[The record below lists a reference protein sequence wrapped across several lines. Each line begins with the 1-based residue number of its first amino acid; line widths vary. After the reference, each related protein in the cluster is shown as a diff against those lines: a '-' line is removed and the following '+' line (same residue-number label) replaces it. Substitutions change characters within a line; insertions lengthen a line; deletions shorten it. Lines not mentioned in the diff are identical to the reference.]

1 MVPFPLLVAALY
13 AGTTLAKPHSKL
25 SNNPTATIDNGII
38 IGTTTSIPDSKTIVN
53 KFLGIPFAEK
63 PVRFSPP
70 EPAKPWDSPYN
81 ATEFKPAC
89 IMKFNYPEVKR
100 NQTIKNFAA
109 PGPPAGTSED
119 CLNLNI
125 YTPAGAKAGSK
136 PVAFWIHG
144 GSFSHGSGSLPYYDG
159 SKLASRED
167 LVVVTINYRTNIFGF
182 PETKNLP
189 KGEWNLG
196 LLDQRLALTWVQD
209 NIATFGGDSKKVTIF
224 GESAGS
230 GSVDGLITAPP
241 DPLPFR
247 AAILQSGSANTN
259 ITPTGSWVNATKLA
273 GCDTGEFDEILKCM
287 RLVPATKLKD
297 LVERAMLNFQPL
309 SDNGITLTN
318 FPRDIRLKSKKDPKA
333 MARVPVLLG
342 STADEARLEDFM
354 NVTIDQ
360 ALRSWLPDVSTS
372 QVAALKFLYPIGPPG
387 IKNDFDQVSKIVT
400 ELAMQCPTRYIAEDF
415 ADADIKTWR
424 FIYDASFANT
434 EIFKGSGAYHSS
446 EIRTL
451 FGTFPDK
458 GATEF
463 QERLS
468 REMQKAWGKFIR
480 DPTRGPGW
488 EQVPKIGIFG
498 DGVAPGSDD
507 GVKETLKVRDENL
520 IEPRCLMFGGLW
532 KKGKTEE

>member
-1 MVPFPLLVAALY
+1 MVSFPLLATALY
-13 AGTTLAKPHSKL
+13 AGTTLAKPHSKV
-25 SNNPTATIDNGII
+25 SHNPTATIHNGII
-38 IGTTTSIPDSKTIVN
+38 IGTTTSLPDSKTIVK

-70 EPAKPWDSPYN
+70 EPAKPWGSPYD
-81 ATEFKPAC
+81 ATEYKPAC

-100 NQTIKNFAA
+100 NQTIKTFAT

-125 YTPAGAKAGSK
+125 YTPSGAKAGSK

-159 SKLASRED
+159 SKMAGYED

-182 PETKNLP
+182 PETYDFP

-196 LLDQRLALTWVQD
+196 FLDQRLALSWVQD
-209 NIATFGGDSKKVTIF
+209 NIAAFGGDPKKVTIF

-230 GSVDGLITAPP
+230 GSVEGLITAPP

-259 ITPTGSWVNATKLA
+259 ITPTGSWTKTTKIA
-273 GCDTGEFDEILKCM
+273 GCDTGNFDEILECM
-287 RLVPATKLKD
+287 RLVPADKLKD

-309 SDNGITLTN
+309 SDNGITLAN
-318 FPRDIRLKSKKDPKA
+318 FPRDIRLKSKKEPET

-342 STADEARLEDFM
+342 STADEARLQDFM

-360 ALRSWLPDVSTS
+360 ALRSWIPDISAS
-372 QVAALKFLYPIGPPG
+372 QVTTLKFLYPIGSPG
-387 IKNDFDQVSKIVT
+387 ISNDFDQVTKIVT

-415 ADADIKTWR
+415 TDADIKTWR
-424 FIYDASFANT
+424 FIYNASFPNT

-446 EIRTL
+446 EIQTL
-451 FGTFPDK
+451 FGTFPEK

-463 QERLS
+463 QEKLS

-480 DPTRGPGW
+480 DPAQGPGW
-488 EQVPKIGIFG
+488 EPVPKIGIFG
-498 DGVAPGSDD
+498 DGVAPGTDD
-507 GVKETLKVRDENL
+507 KTKKTLKVLDENVV
-520 IEPRCLMFGGLW
+520 EPRCLLFGGLW